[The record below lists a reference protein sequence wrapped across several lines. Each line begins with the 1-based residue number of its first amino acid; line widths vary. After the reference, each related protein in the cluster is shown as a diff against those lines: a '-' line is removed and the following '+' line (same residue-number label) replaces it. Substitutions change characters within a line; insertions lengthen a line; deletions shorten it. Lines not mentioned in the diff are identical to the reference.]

1 MRGGLNPNAYSFV
14 PSWGPPQNVTRQRNG
29 QSQQHPH
36 YQQHRYPVNRHN
48 EQKFSPGMFQ
58 DAGGGYHQQVAY
70 GQRAGYGFGI
80 QQPQQPRGFNRRR
93 EARQPRTFAN
103 GVPNP
108 SAFTGGVPDPSAF
121 TGGVPDPSA
130 FTGVPNPSAFTH
142 DKSIPPPNAFAHEK
156 IPHSAF
162 QESSASHSAL
172 PESSASLHSVSE
184 EEGAEFMS
192 DRSEKS
198 PPPIVKAP
206 PPEKKPVPKVTE
218 VRSSS
223 QVKSKRDQKQR
234 SMQSTETTLKKKKAK
249 KDLSDFKPFDSREH
263 LNIVFMGHVD
273 AGKSTMSGQI
283 LLQMGKIDERT
294 IEKYEREAKEKNR
307 ESWWIAYIMD
317 ENEEERAKGKTV
329 ELGRAHF
336 ETANK
341 RYTILDAPGHKLYV
355 PNMISGA
362 QQADV
367 GVLIISA
374 RKGEF
379 EAGFA
384 RQGQTREHSILA
396 HTLGITR
403 VVVVV
408 NKMDDH
414 TVKWDKERFDDIKNR
429 IKDFLT
435 HQVGFKEKYIKF
447 LPVSAQTGDNI
458 LKKVSPEQCPWYKGE
473 SFIGTLDELK
483 KIKRCQDEGLRIPV
497 DIFDVAGKKTA
508 VGKVE
513 SGKVYIGQK
522 LVLMPEMIKTEVLTI
537 TIDEKNAE
545 IADTGEQVTLLIKQ
559 TDSIVNGAYVICDE
573 ENPCPRVR
581 EFECL
586 LEIKELMAHKP
597 LMSAGYQAVIHVHN
611 AAKPCEVV
619 AIDHLADMK
628 AGRFSKKPPPFLKA
642 GQAAV
647 MRLRVPTLIPLEA
660 SVPLG
665 RFTLR
670 DEGKTIAI
678 GKVTS
683 TDEKNFG
690 QWVQQEVAK
699 GKEKIKEKKAGKKSK
714 KDKKHDKK
722 GRKK

>member
-14 PSWGPPQNVTRQRNG
+14 PSWGPPQNVSRQRNG
-29 QSQQHPH
+29 QPQQHPH
-36 YQQHRYPVNRHN
+36 YQQHRYPVNKHN

-58 DAGGGYHQQVAY
+58 DAGGGYRQQAAY

-80 QQPQQPRGFNRRR
+80 QQPQQPRAFNRTRDVR
-93 EARQPRTFAN
+93 KPRGFAN
-103 GVPNP
+103 GVPNPSAFTGGVPEP

-121 TGGVPDPSA
+121 TGGVP
-130 FTGVPNPSAFTH
+130 NPSAFTH
-142 DKSIPPPNAFAHEK
+142 DNSVPPPNAFTHEK
-156 IPHSAF
+156 IPHHNAF
-162 QESSASHSAL
+162 NQRKQE
-172 PESSASLHSVSE
+172 PESSASVQSISE

-198 PPPIVKAP
+198 PPPIVKP
-206 PPEKKPVPKVTE
+206 PQAEKKPAPLVKQA
-218 VRSSS
+218 RSSPP
-223 QVKSKRDQKQR
+223 VKSKGEKQR
-234 SMQSTETTLKKKKAK
+234 SMPTQETSVKKKKASK
-249 KDLSDFKPFDSREH
+249 KLIDFKPFDSREH

-429 IKDFLT
+429 IQDFLT
-435 HQVGFKEKYIKF
+435 HKVGFKDKYVKF

-458 LKKVSPEQCPWYKGE
+458 LKKVSPELCPWYKGE

-483 KIKRCQDEGLRIPV
+483 KIKRCSDEGLRIPV
-497 DIFDVAGKKTA
+497 DIFDVSGKKTA

-522 LVLMPEMIKTEVLTI
+522 LVLMPEMIKTEVLSI
-537 TIDEKNAE
+537 TIDEKEAE
-545 IADTGEQVTLLIKQ
+545 IADTGEQVTVLIKQ
-559 TDSIVNGAYVICDE
+559 PANDSIVNGAYVICDE

-619 AIDHLADMK
+619 AIDNLADMK
-628 AGRFSKKPPPFLKA
+628 TGRFSKKPPPFLKE

-647 MRLRVPTLIPLEA
+647 MRLRVPTLIPLES

-683 TDEKNFG
+683 TDEKTFG
-690 QWVQQEVAK
+690 HWVQKEAAK